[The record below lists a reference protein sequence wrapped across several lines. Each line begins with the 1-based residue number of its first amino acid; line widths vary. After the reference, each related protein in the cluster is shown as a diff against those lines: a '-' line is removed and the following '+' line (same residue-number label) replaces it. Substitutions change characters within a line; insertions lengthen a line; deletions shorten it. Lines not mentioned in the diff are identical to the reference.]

1 MNQRIGFIGIGNM
14 GAGIVKNLRKNEIE
28 VSFTARQ
35 NQRALAAT
43 ERLTG
48 FGARQAASYE
58 ELAQVS
64 DVVMLCLPDTPT
76 VEHLLLSEEGIG
88 PCLGEGQVIVDLST
102 SYPPSTRRLCENF
115 KDRGID
121 LLDAPLTGSKVQAEE
136 GTLNVM
142 CGGSKETFD
151 QAQSLF
157 EAFSKNVF
165 HVGES
170 GSGHAIKLINNY
182 FGQASLLTLCEILPF
197 AQKFGVSQQALYDV
211 ISVSGGNNATFQG
224 MMPRLMKR
232 DFSVNFQQKLA
243 RKDVHYMNN
252 LARETGTPTPMAAAV
267 LSLHDLA
274 TARGYGDEDISAM
287 LKFFEEFAGDPT
299 DEKV

>member
-14 GAGIVKNLRKNEIE
+14 GAGIVKNLRKKEIE
-28 VSFTARQ
+28 VSFTARE
-35 NQRALAAT
+35 NQRALAAA

-48 FGARQAASYE
+48 FGARRAVNYE
-58 ELAQVS
+58 NLAEES

-76 VEHLLLSEEGIG
+76 VEHILLSGEGIG
-88 PCLGEGQVIVDLST
+88 PSLREGQIIVDLST
-102 SYPPSTRRLCENF
+102 SYPPSTRRLCAIF

-136 GTLNVM
+136 GILNVM
-142 CGGSKETFD
+142 CGGSKEAFD
-151 QAQSLF
+151 VVKPVF
-157 EAFSKNVF
+157 EAFSAHVF

-182 FGQASLLTLCEILPF
+182 FGQASLMTLCEILPF
-197 AQKFGVSQQALYDV
+197 AKKYGVSLQALYDV

-232 DFSVNFQQKLA
+232 DFSINFQQKLA
-243 RKDVHYMNN
+243 RKDVHYMNK

-267 LSLHDLA
+267 LSLHDMA

-287 LKFFEEFAGDPT
+287 LKFFEEFAGSG
-299 DEKV
+299 